1 MKYMN
6 EKLQRFFDIGVM
18 AIIRIDSRDDVNPTI
33 EALFR
38 GGINIIEISL
48 VTPHAVDYISKIHDE
63 YGEDVLIGAG
73 TVLDTPSARLAILAG
88 ADFIVSPT
96 VCPEV
101 ITLTKR
107 YGRLSFSGGFTPTE
121 CLLAWESGSDAVKLF
136 PAMPAGPGYLKAIN
150 APMKHIPLVA
160 VGGVSVDNLAEWFK
174 AGAVG
179 VAGASNLVDPELVK
193 KGEFEK
199 ITTAASEWLKI
210 AREARGMS

>member
-136 PAMPAGPGYLKAIN
+136 PAMPAGPGYLKAVN